1 MALAQRDD
9 VIQKLAPER
18 PDESL
23 DERMLPRHM
32 EGCRNLLDPAALE
45 ERRNSEAVDAVVVPV
60 PGALAPD
67 VGPAA
72 RPPGMNRGCSP
83 HGIAFRS
90 CWITHCMVGL

>member
-1 MALAQRDD
+1 MRPLHVIVVFDELGEQMLEVLLTQRND

-23 DERMLPRHM
+23 DERILPRTM

-45 ERRNSEAVDAVVVPV
+45 ERRNSEAVDAIVVPV

-67 VGPAA
+67 VGPALTRRA
-72 RPPGMNRGCSP
+72 
-83 HGIAFRS
+83 
-90 CWITHCMVGL
+90 